1 MNVNIELIKGSVID
15 IKSGITIN
23 FSPSHIWNLATCI
36 CGNWKYLT
44 SIFDDSVITCKKLET
59 HNLDQT
65 TKKQKH
71 FQQNFSKKSRLSNT
85 KLQYLILIFINYY
98 RITNNLLAFT
108 VIW

>member
-44 SIFDDSVITCKKLET
+44 SIFDDSVITCKKL
-59 HNLDQT
+59 
-65 TKKQKH
+65 
-71 FQQNFSKKSRLSNT
+71 
-85 KLQYLILIFINYY
+85 
-98 RITNNLLAFT
+98 
-108 VIW
+108 